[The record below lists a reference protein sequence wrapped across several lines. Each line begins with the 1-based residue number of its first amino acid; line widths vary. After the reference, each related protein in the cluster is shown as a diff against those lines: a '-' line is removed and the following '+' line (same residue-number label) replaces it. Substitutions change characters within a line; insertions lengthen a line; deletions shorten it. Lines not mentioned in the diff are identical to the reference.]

1 VSADVVDEYLQPATQ
16 PRIRLRTSKVNGVL
30 GTSLTDAEVLD
41 ALRPLGIDVSGA
53 GDDIEAVPPTFRPDL
68 EREIDLVEEVARRV
82 GFEAIGRTVP
92 KPEHQVG
99 GLTRRQQE
107 RRLAADV
114 FVGAGLSEAVTIPL
128 VSPEAA
134 ARFSDETPVVVANP
148 LRAEESV
155 LRPSLLPGLAAA
167 AAYNVAR
174 GQPDV
179 ALFEIGRV
187 FLALDAAT
195 RETSVLP
202 HEIEAIA
209 GVLTGTERRAPIETD
224 RAVDV
229 YDAVGLVRALADA
242 LGVAGLRFEPDV
254 VPGFDPKASARVF
267 AGDDGVGVVGA
278 LAPGA
283 AAASGLSDAAVGFE
297 LDLDALGRAARVDR
311 QFRPASSFPPSAI
324 DLAFVV
330 DDDVWADQV
339 LATLRDAGGTL
350 LESVH
355 CFDEFRSE
363 QLGEGRRSLAFALRF
378 RAPDR
383 TLTDAEVG
391 ELRQR
396 GIDAVVAAH
405 GATPRT

>member
-1 VSADVVDEYLQPATQ
+1 
-16 PRIRLRTSKVNGVL
+16 
-30 GTSLTDAEVLD
+30 
-41 ALRPLGIDVSGA
+41 
-53 GDDIEAVPPTFRPDL
+53 
-68 EREIDLVEEVARRV
+68 
-82 GFEAIGRTVP
+82 
-92 KPEHQVG
+92 
-99 GLTRRQQE
+99 
-107 RRLAADV
+107 
-114 FVGAGLSEAVTIPL
+114 
-128 VSPEAA
+128 
-134 ARFSDETPVVVANP
+134 
-148 LRAEESV
+148 
-155 LRPSLLPGLAAA
+155 
-167 AAYNVAR
+167 
-174 GQPDV
+174 
-179 ALFEIGRV
+179 
-187 FLALDAAT
+187 
-195 RETSVLP
+195 
-202 HEIEAIA
+202 
-209 GVLTGTERRAPIETD
+209 
-224 RAVDV
+224 
-229 YDAVGLVRALADA
+229 
-242 LGVAGLRFEPDV
+242 
-254 VPGFDPKASARVF
+254 
-267 AGDDGVGVVGA
+267 
-278 LAPGA
+278 
-283 AAASGLSDAAVGFE
+283 VGFE